1 MKFKRIAK
9 CGLVVLAMSPFGA
22 KAAENGNNSTH
33 SGSQPLTTKVVTS
46 TPKSNVAVSET
57 ANAQNSSFQFV
68 ARENAA
74 PNADNDNLRQV
85 ADSISREDIQNNM
98 VDSAEM
104 AHADFYQ
111 LIDSVKIDLLYFIAQ
126 FEGVKCRAYAD
137 QAANGLPTVGIGYTI
152 RPDGKKVT
160 LRDRINSIDELLQYM
175 NQHQD
180 TQIFPYMEK
189 YLNVDKLNKEQ
200 IVALTSLAFN
210 CGAGIFGSKGKPSE
224 FAKNINEYLKT
235 GSQESEAKVRRYFMS
250 KVKSGGRVRSGLQ
263 KRRDTEFLV
272 FVGRSPFK
280 LEDFKDMALG
290 AICSTKRLDLNVA
303 MTIDMTTMSQYRGS
317 VLKIPGDTLDVSVQ
331 KQLNRSQVV
340 NRGTKSS
347 GKGKNKGQ
355 RKYVNHYTNARS
367 YSW

>member
-33 SGSQPLTTKVVTS
+33 SGSQPLTTKVVTT
-46 TPKSNVAVSET
+46 TPKSNVDVPD
-57 ANAQNSSFQFV
+57 FQ
-68 ARENAA
+68 
-74 PNADNDNLRQV
+74 QI
-85 ADSISREDIQNNM
+85 ADSLNHKDIEDNM
-98 VDSAEM
+98 VDSTEI
-104 AHADFYQ
+104 AHAVFYER
-111 LIDSVKIDLLYFIAQ
+111 IDSVKSDLLYFIAQ

-137 QAANGLPTVGIGYTI
+137 RAARGLPTVGIGYTR
-152 RPDGKKVT
+152 RPDGRKVT
-160 LRDRINSIDELLQYM
+160 LRDRINSIEELLQYM

-210 CGAGIFGSKGKPSE
+210 CGAGIFGSKGQPSE
-224 FAKNINEYLKT
+224 FAQNINEYLET
-235 GSQESEAKVRRYFMS
+235 GSQESEAKVREYFMS
-250 KVKSGGRVRSGLQ
+250 KVKSGGVVRSGLQ
-263 KRRDTEFLV
+263 KRRETEFLI

-280 LEDFKDMALG
+280 LADFKDMVLG
-290 AICSTKRLDLNVA
+290 AICSVRRLGLGVD
-303 MTIDMTTMSQYRGS
+303 ITTMSEYRGD

-331 KQLNRSQVV
+331 KQLRVNKVANNRT
-340 NRGTKSS
+340 NHN

-355 RKYVNHYTNARS
+355 RKYVNQYTNARS
-367 YSW
+367 YSR

>member
-33 SGSQPLTTKVVTS
+33 SGSQPLTTKVVTT
-46 TPKSNVAVSET
+46 TPKSTVTVSDT
-57 ANAQNSSFQFV
+57 ANAQNTSFQFV

-74 PNADNDNLRQV
+74 SNAENDNLRQV

-98 VDSAEM
+98 VDSTEL
-104 AHADFYQ
+104 HADFYERV
-111 LIDSVKIDLLYFIAQ
+111 DSVKSDLLYFIAQ

-137 QAANGLPTVGIGYTI
+137 RAARGLPTVGIGYTR
-152 RPDGKKVT
+152 RPDGRKVT
-160 LRDRINSIDELLQYM
+160 LRDRINSIEELLQYM

-210 CGAGIFGSKGKPSE
+210 CGAGIFGSKGQPSE
-224 FAKNINEYLKT
+224 FAQNVNKYLET
-235 GSQESEAKVRRYFMS
+235 GSQESEAKVREYFMS
-250 KVKSGGRVRSGLQ
+250 KVKSGGVVRSGLQ
-263 KRRDTEFLV
+263 KRRETEFLI

-280 LEDFKDMALG
+280 LADFKDMVLG
-290 AICSTKRLDLNVA
+290 AICSVRRLGLSVD
-303 MTIDMTTMSQYRGS
+303 ITTMSEYRGD
-317 VLKIPGDTLDVSVQ
+317 VLKIPGDTLDVSVR
-331 KQLNRSQVV
+331 KQLRVNKVANNRT
-340 NRGTKSS
+340 NHN

-355 RKYVNHYTNARS
+355 RKYVNQYTNARS
-367 YSW
+367 YSR